1 MIDRYETPLMKK
13 IWSDDNKYKTW
24 LQVELAVCK
33 AWTEDGLI
41 PREALEEIEK
51 KADFDIERIYEI
63 ENQVHH
69 DMIAFVS
76 A

>member
-51 KADFDIERIYEI
+51 KQISI
-63 ENQVHH
+63 
-69 DMIAFVS
+69 
-76 A
+76 